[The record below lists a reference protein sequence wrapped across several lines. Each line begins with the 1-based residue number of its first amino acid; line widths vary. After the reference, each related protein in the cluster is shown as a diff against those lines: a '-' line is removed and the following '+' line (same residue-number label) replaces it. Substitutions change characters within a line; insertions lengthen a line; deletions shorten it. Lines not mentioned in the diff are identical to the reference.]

1 MSNPRPDAAPG
12 GLPGPTRTRGVLHT
26 GATGIFRRK
35 PIPLHEPDQDQQLKR
50 SLGLWSLTAIGLG
63 AIIGAGM
70 FTLAGGVARTNAGPG
85 VTISFV
91 VAGIAAGC
99 AALSY
104 AEFGGL
110 IPKAGSAYSYGSS
123 VLGEIVGWFIG
134 WDLLLEY
141 TAITAV
147 VAIGISGYLNTLLTS
162 FGLHLPSWMLGA
174 PSTGHGH
181 KVELFAVVLCLLVAY
196 LLNRGIRSSVRA
208 ESVLVV
214 VKIAIV
220 VMVVVVGAFYIKTGN
235 YAPYLPYGFGGA
247 VTGAATVFFAM
258 FGFDAMST
266 AAEESRDAQR
276 VLPKAILLS
285 LGVATVLYL
294 VAATVLTGMQH
305 YRHINTKSAFATAFQ
320 VVGQTQVARVVAI
333 GAVVGIITVMFSVA
347 LGASRVWYAISRDGL
362 LPAWF
367 AQTNRNAVPH
377 RPTWIIGIVAAGI
390 SGFVPILQ
398 VAQLTNIGI
407 LVAFIVVSGAVVVL
421 RYRAPQ
427 LPRTFR
433 CPWMPFVPVTG
444 IAFSLWLMTKL
455 SLTTWIRFGIWL
467 VIGAIVYAAYGY
479 RHSRLG
485 RESQSQLAGE
495 ATGQGTAV

>member
-1 MSNPRPDAAPG
+1 MSESRPD
-12 GLPGPTRTRGVLHT
+12 PGPADPPVSTRARGVMHT
-26 GATGIFRRK
+26 GATGVFRRK
-35 PIPLHEPDQDQQLKR
+35 PIPLHEPAQEQKLKR

-70 FTLAGGVARTNAGPG
+70 FTLAGGVARTDAGPG

-99 AALSY
+99 AALAY
-104 AEFGGL
+104 AEFAGL
-110 IPKAGSAYSYGSS
+110 IPKAGSAYSYGYS
-123 VLGEIVGWFIG
+123 VLGEVVGWFIG

-147 VAIGISGYLNTLLTS
+147 VAIGISGYLNTLLKS
-162 FGLHLPSWMLGA
+162 FGIALPAWMLGA

-181 KVELFAVVLCLLVAY
+181 KVELFAVILCLLVAY
-196 LLNRGIRSSVRA
+196 LLNRGIQSSVRA

-220 VMVVVVGAFYIKTGN
+220 VTVIVVGVFYIKTGN
-235 YAPYLPYGFGGA
+235 YAPYLPFGVGGA

-266 AAEESRDAQR
+266 AAEESKDAQR
-276 VLPKAILLS
+276 ALPKAILLS

-294 VAATVLTGMQH
+294 LAATVLTGMQH
-305 YRHINTKSAFATAFQ
+305 YARINTKSAFATAFQ
-320 VVGQTQVARVVAI
+320 AVGQTQVARVVAI

-362 LPAWF
+362 LPRWF

-390 SGFVPILQ
+390 GGFVPILQ

-407 LVAFIVVSGAVVVL
+407 LVAFIIVSGAVAVL
-421 RYRAPQ
+421 RYRSPE

-433 CPWMPFVPVTG
+433 CPWVPFVPITG

-455 SLTTWIRFGIWL
+455 SLTTWIRFGIWFL
-467 VIGAIVYAAYGY
+467 IGGVVYALYGY
-479 RHSRLG
+479 RHSQVG
-485 RESQSQLAGE
+485 RENQRRLAAE
-495 ATGQGTAV
+495 ESGTEPTV